1 MGFSQEEG
9 LVWTYYV
16 PKKREEPQWD
26 VYFVLLLNR
35 NQNRGLWERV
45 GRGKVF
51 KAAFGER
58 SWEEIKLG

>member
-1 MGFSQEEG
+1 M
-9 LVWTYYV
+9 
-16 PKKREEPQWD
+16 
-26 VYFVLLLNR
+26 YFVLLLNR